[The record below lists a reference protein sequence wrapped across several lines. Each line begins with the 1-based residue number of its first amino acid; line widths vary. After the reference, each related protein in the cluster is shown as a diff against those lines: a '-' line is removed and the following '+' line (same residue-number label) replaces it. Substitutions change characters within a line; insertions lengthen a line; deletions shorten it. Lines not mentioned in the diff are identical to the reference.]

1 MGPEGF
7 ERKNFKIRTQSTRSE
22 RRNIGHSTLA
32 SIKVDAGSNSLPRK
46 IKMMFLREGI
56 CPYRLP
62 LESSEQEQYDN
73 NE

>member
-32 SIKVDAGSNSLPRK
+32 SIKVDAGSNSPPRK
-46 IKMMFLREGI
+46 IKHDVFKRGD
-56 CPYRLP
+56 LP
-62 LESSEQEQYDN
+62 LSIAVGIIRAGAVR
-73 NE
+73 